1 MRGVCPFH
9 RYVAVVMAREKRQ
22 RDTFPA
28 QGSASGKAG
37 EGALRRARPFH
48 RRAAAIVD
56 RRRDERPSF
65 RARRRHIFERPVQTE
80 PVVRALTKP
89 ANAKIVRKR
98 RKIGGNFCFLRQLHL
113 QPAFI
118 YVRVSSPACKFAS
131 LACRLSHYSAS
142 LLTLS
147 TLREGRSPLAFSSPP
162 AAG

>member
-113 QPAFI
+113 RSAVTCVQASFL
-118 YVRVSSPACKFAS
+118 ACKFAS
-131 LACRLSHYSAS
+131 VACRLSQHSFNMV
-142 LLTLS
+142 TLS
-147 TLREGRSPLAFSSPP
+147 TS
-162 AAG
+162 